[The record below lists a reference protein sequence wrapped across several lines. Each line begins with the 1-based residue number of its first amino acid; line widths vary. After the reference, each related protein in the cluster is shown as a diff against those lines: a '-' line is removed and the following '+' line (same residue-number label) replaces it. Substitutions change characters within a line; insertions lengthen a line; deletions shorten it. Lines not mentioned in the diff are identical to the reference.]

1 MLQQE
6 QSVKNMVFPI
16 VRPKFAER
24 IIGNFHGFFKH
35 IFNDLPTS
43 CNFLIDTEDD
53 WWNSDFTYCKCLFFN

>member
-16 VRPKFAER
+16 VRPKFAGR
-24 IIGNFHGFFKH
+24 IIDNFHGFFKH

-53 WWNSDFTYCKCLFFN
+53 